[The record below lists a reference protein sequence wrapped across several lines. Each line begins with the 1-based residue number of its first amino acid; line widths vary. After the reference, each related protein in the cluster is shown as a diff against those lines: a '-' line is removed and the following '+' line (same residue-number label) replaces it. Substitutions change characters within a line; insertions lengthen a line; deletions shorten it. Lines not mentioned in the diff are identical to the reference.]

1 MFAQPDLPLRP
12 MTLGELLD
20 AAMALLRRRALPL
33 LSAAAVLAVAEQ
45 VVLAPLRTAAH
56 LSPPFYGPAE
66 EHVTAWW
73 TVVSVGF
80 GIELVIVTLLGALA
94 GAAAGPALLGRAV
107 RHRDLWRRSRPVA
120 TVAVALL
127 LGCTGAVAAFTGFVG
142 WIAVFGLL
150 GMAGPALVVDRARN
164 PLGRSAG
171 LAVRAGMRG
180 FGVLLAGYLT
190 WFAVRFALGAGWTR
204 LASFVTG
211 ADPVVAGWPAPA
223 AWALAN
229 TVAYAALACL
239 GAVLL
244 LDVRIRTEALDIA
257 IGRTRSRGGDDAAPL
272 VHAP

>member
-45 VVLAPLRTAAH
+45 AVLAPLRTAAH
-56 LSPPFYGPAE
+56 LSPPYYGPAE

-80 GIELVIVTLLGALA
+80 GIELLVITLLGSLA

-107 RHRDLWRRSRPVA
+107 PHRELWRRTRPVA
-120 TVAVALL
+120 TVAVAVF
-127 LGCTGAVAAFTGFVG
+127 LGVAGAAAAFTGFVG
-142 WIAVFGLL
+142 WIAVFGLF
-150 GMAGPALVVDRARN
+150 GMAAPALVVDRARN

-180 FGVLLAGYLT
+180 VRVLLTAYAT
-190 WFAVRFALGAGWTR
+190 WFALRFALGAGWAQ
-204 LASFVTG
+204 LAAFVTG
-211 ADPVVAGWPAPA
+211 ADPVFVWWLAPA

-244 LDVRIRTEALDIA
+244 LDVRVRTEGLDIA
-257 IGRTRSRGGDDAAPL
+257 ISRTRSRGGDDAAPL

>member
-1 MFAQPDLPLRP
+1 VFAQPDLPLRP

-33 LSAAAVLAVAEQ
+33 LCASGVLAVAEQ
-45 VVLAPLRTAAH
+45 LVLGPLRDAAY
-56 LSPPFYGPAE
+56 LSPPYYGPAE
-66 EHVTAWW
+66 RHVAAWW
-73 TVVSVGF
+73 TVVALGF
-80 GIELVIVTLLGALA
+80 GLEILIVTLLGALA

-107 RHRDLWRRSRPVA
+107 RHRQLWRRTRPVA
-120 TVAVALL
+120 TVAAAVT
-127 LGCTGAVAAFTGFVG
+127 LGAIGAVGAFLGLLPWV
-142 WIAVFGLL
+142 IVFGLF
-150 GMAGPALVVDRARN
+150 GMTAPALVVDRSRN

-180 FGVLLAGYLT
+180 FWILLVAYLT
-190 WFAVRFALGAGWTR
+190 WFAVRFALGAGWTE
-204 LASFVTG
+204 LAALVTG
-211 ADPVVAGWPAPA
+211 ADPEFAWWLAPA

-244 LDVRIRTEALDIA
+244 LDVRVRTEGLDIA
-257 IGRTRSRGGDDAAPL
+257 ISRTRSRGGDDAAPL

>member
-45 VVLAPLRTAAH
+45 VILAPLRAAAH
-56 LSPPFYGPAE
+56 LSPPYYGPAQ
-66 EHVTAWW
+66 EHITAWW
-73 TVVSVGF
+73 TVVSTGF
-80 GIELVIVTLLGALA
+80 GIEILIITLLGSLA

-107 RHRDLWRRSRPVA
+107 RHRDLWRRTRPVA
-120 TVAVALL
+120 TVATAVL
-127 LGCTGAVAAFTGFVG
+127 LGVAGAVAAFAGFAG
-142 WIAVFGLL
+142 WVVLWGLFA
-150 GMAGPALVVDRARN
+150 MAGPALVVDRSRN

-171 LAVRAGMRG
+171 LAVRAGVRG
-180 FGVLLAGYLT
+180 FWIMLAGYLT
-190 WFAVRFALGAGWTR
+190 WFAVRFALGAGWTQ

-211 ADPVVAGWPAPA
+211 ADPVLAWWLAPA

-244 LDVRIRTEALDIA
+244 LDVRVRTEGLDIA
-257 IGRTRSRGGDDAAPL
+257 ISRARSRGGDDAAPL

>member
-1 MFAQPDLPLRP
+1 VFAQPDLPLRP

-33 LSAAAVLAVAEQ
+33 LGAAAVLAVAEQ
-45 VVLAPLRTAAH
+45 MVLAPLRTGAY

-73 TVVSVGF
+73 TVVSLGF
-80 GIELVIVTLLGALA
+80 GIEMLILTLLGSLA

-107 RHRDLWRRSRPVA
+107 RHRELWRRTRPAA
-120 TVAVALL
+120 TVAAAVAL
-127 LGCTGAVAAFTGFVG
+127 GATGAVAAFTGFAG
-142 WIAVFGLL
+142 WLAVLGLFA
-150 GMAGPALVVDRARN
+150 MTGPALAVDRSRN

-171 LAVRAGMRG
+171 LAVRSGMRG
-180 FGVLLAGYLT
+180 VWILLAGYLT
-190 WFAVRFALGAGWTR
+190 WFAVRFALGAGWTQ

-211 ADPVVAGWPAPA
+211 ADPVFAWWLAPA

-239 GAVLL
+239 AAVLL
-244 LDVRIRTEALDIA
+244 LDVRVRTEGLDIA
-257 IGRTRSRGGDDAAPL
+257 ISRTRSRGGDDAAPL

>member
-1 MFAQPDLPLRP
+1 MLAQPDLPLRP

-45 VVLAPLRTAAH
+45 LLLAPLRRGAY
-56 LSPPFYGPAE
+56 LSAPYYGPAE
-66 EHVTAWW
+66 EHFTAWW

-80 GIELVIVTLLGALA
+80 GTEMAIITLLGSLA
-94 GAAAGPALLGRAV
+94 GTAAGPALLGRQV
-107 RHRDLWRRSRPVA
+107 RHRDLWRRTRPVA
-120 TVAVALL
+120 TTAAAVAL
-127 LGCTGAVAAFTGFVG
+127 GVAGAAGAFTGFG
-142 WIAVFGLL
+142 WIAVLGLFG
-150 GMAGPALVVDRARN
+150 MTGPALVVDRSRN

-180 FGVLLAGYLT
+180 VWVLLIAYLT
-190 WFAVRFALGAGWTR
+190 WFAVRLALGAGWTN

-211 ADPVVAGWPAPA
+211 ADPVVAWWLAPA

-229 TVAYAALACL
+229 TVAYAALACV

-244 LDVRIRTEALDIA
+244 LDVRVRTEGLDIA
-257 IGRTRSRGGDDAAPL
+257 ISRTRSRGGDDAAPL

>member
-1 MFAQPDLPLRP
+1 MFARQDLPLRP

-33 LSAAAVLAVAEQ
+33 LPAAAVLAVAEQ
-45 VVLAPLRTAAH
+45 FALAPLRTAAH
-56 LSPPFYGPAE
+56 LSPPYYGPAE
-66 EHVTAWW
+66 DHISAWW
-73 TVVSVGF
+73 TVVSLGF
-80 GIELVIVTLLGALA
+80 GTELLIVTLLGALA

-107 RHRDLWRRSRPVA
+107 AHRLLWRRTRPWA
-120 TVAVALL
+120 TLGAAVT
-127 LGCTGAVAAFTGFVG
+127 LGLIGAVAAFTGFVG
-142 WIAVFGLL
+142 WVAVFGLF

-171 LAVRAGMRG
+171 LAVRGGMRG
-180 FGVLLAGYLT
+180 FWILLTGYLT
-190 WFAVRFALGAGWTR
+190 WFAVRFALGAGWTE

-211 ADPVVAGWPAPA
+211 ADARVAWWLAPA

-244 LDVRIRTEALDIA
+244 LEVRVRTEGLDIA
-257 IGRTRSRGGDDAAPL
+257 ITRTRSRGGDDAAPL
-272 VHAP
+272 VHTP

>member
-1 MFAQPDLPLRP
+1 

-45 VVLAPLRTAAH
+45 AVLAPLRTAAH
-56 LSPPFYGPAE
+56 LSPPYYGPAE

-80 GIELVIVTLLGALA
+80 GIELLVITLLGSLA

-107 RHRDLWRRSRPVA
+107 PHRELWRRTRPVA
-120 TVAVALL
+120 TVAVAVF
-127 LGCTGAVAAFTGFVG
+127 LGVAGAAAAFTGFVG
-142 WIAVFGLL
+142 WIAVFGLF
-150 GMAGPALVVDRARN
+150 GMAAPALVVDRARN

-180 FGVLLAGYLT
+180 VRVLLTAYAT
-190 WFAVRFALGAGWTR
+190 WFALRFALGAGWAQ
-204 LASFVTG
+204 LAAFVTG
-211 ADPVVAGWPAPA
+211 ADPVFVWWLAPA

-244 LDVRIRTEALDIA
+244 LDVRVRTEGLDIA
-257 IGRTRSRGGDDAAPL
+257 ISRTRSRGGDDAAPL